1 VRALGTHLI
10 VELHNCHPEL
20 LKDLDFVKD
29 TMISAAQACRATVVD
44 AVFHEFN
51 PFGVSGIV
59 VIAES
64 HLSIHTWPEYHYAA
78 VDIFT
83 CGDTVKP
90 VEAAEYIAARLRC
103 ENRSFVEFKRGV
115 ISGIASRLHKYR
127 QTARSERKAADAHH
141 ELSMV
146 Y

>member
-1 VRALGTHLI
+1 MRALGTHLL
-10 VELHNCHPEL
+10 VELHGCHPEL
-20 LKDLDFVKD
+20 LKKLDSVKD
-29 TMISAAQACRATVVD
+29 TMISAAQAAKATVVD

-51 PFGVSGIV
+51 PYGVSGVV

-64 HLSIHTWPEYHYAA
+64 HLSIHTWPEYGYAA

-83 CGDTVKP
+83 CGGNLKP
-90 VEAAEYIAARLRC
+90 GSAANYIAGRLKC
-103 ENRSFVEFKRGV
+103 SKLSIVEVKRGV
-115 ISGIASRLHKYR
+115 FPRSLSKLQRNVTRSGEK
-127 QTARSERKAADAHH
+127 TADARH